1 MSVSYSV
8 FGSPRSQ
15 AIPNKDRGIQK
26 DYNTAAATAGLVK
39 PERISVL
46 GDKSWRSVVKAAA
59 EIAVRSLEIAVL
71 TVYLVFL

>member
-15 AIPNKDRGIQK
+15 VIQNNDRGIQN
-26 DYNTAAATAGLVK
+26 DNITAAATAGLVK
-39 PERISVL
+39 LERISVL

-59 EIAVRSLEIAVL
+59 EIAVRSLEIARS
-71 TVYLVFL
+71 